1 MTTPNPV
8 FPYAPGGLTG
18 APFFTST
25 DLANRLQID
34 PTTINTGTATLL
46 AQLASDAVREDLR
59 QQIDYVPDEQIT
71 LWGDNGEVLLLP
83 QRPVTGVSAVS
94 LAGQDLV
101 PVQVN
106 ATTTMLM
113 YDWRPDGSLRRVVYG
128 GSFYAAELYYKW
140 PFGVAVTVTY
150 SHGYQTVPS
159 AMKHV
164 ALELAAGAYSNPDLQ
179 DSGRVGWV
187 EWASKHVSLDL
198 TPGQRQSLDLYRN
211 VALTI

>member
-1 MTTPNPV
+1 MTY
-8 FPYAPGGLTG
+8 PYAPAGLTG
-18 APFFTST
+18 APFFTAT

-34 PTTINTGTATLL
+34 PSTVNSGTATLL

-59 QQIDYVPDEQIT
+59 QQIDLVEDDEIT
-71 LWGDNGEVLLLP
+71 LWGDNGEVLMLP
-83 QRPVTGVSAVS
+83 QRPVTAVSAVS

-106 ATTTMLM
+106 STTTMLM

-128 GSFYAAELYYKW
+128 GSFYAGELYYKW
-140 PFGVAVTVTY
+140 PFGVAVQVTY
-150 SHGYQTVPS
+150 SHGYQKVPS

-164 ALELAAGAYSNPDLQ
+164 ALELAAGAYGNPDLQ

-198 TPGQRQSLDLYRN
+198 TPDQRKSLDLYRN
-211 VALTI
+211 VSLTI